1 MDQTLAPN
9 YKQKRNSNPKKNMI
23 RRSKSISNSGPRPH
37 YSLQQ
42 PPLLPLPTHAHY
54 PLLPKPG
61 TTMIHNVESNK
72 RTTHYYSSFSS
83 HSLTPPLPV
92 ASTPSS
98 LSSTTCNIGH
108 AMLSSNVLSPPPSS
122 LPLPKFCIR
131 SKLSCKAKTGCALRL
146 N

>member
-9 YKQKRNSNPKKNMI
+9 YYKQKRNSNPKKSMI
-23 RRSKSISNSGPRPH
+23 RRSKSISN

-72 RTTHYYSSFSS
+72 RPTHYYSSFSS
-83 HSLTPPLPV
+83 HSLTTPPLPV
-92 ASTPSS
+92 ASTP
-98 LSSTTCNIGH
+98 TTCNIIGH

-122 LPLPKFCIR
+122 LPLPKFCIS
-131 SKLSCKAKTGCALRL
+131 SKLSCKAKTTGCALRL